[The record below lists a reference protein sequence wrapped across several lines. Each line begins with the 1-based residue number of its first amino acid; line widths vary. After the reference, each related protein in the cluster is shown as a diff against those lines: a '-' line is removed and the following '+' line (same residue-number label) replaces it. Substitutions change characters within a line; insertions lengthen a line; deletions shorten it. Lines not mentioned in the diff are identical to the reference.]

1 MGGGRAEPQ
10 PEPSAQAFHRDA
22 PTAWWSGGGRQVT
35 VLGRRAKLLSLN
47 TLSQRAAFYF
57 HSEQTLMVCVKHSVL
72 KGGCDSGW
80 GPHGRMRPPQGLRGD
95 GWPRLALGPRG
106 EQLLGV
112 REKARGWGPGRKG
125 GSTRCNHAWRRGRV
139 R

>member
-1 MGGGRAEPQ
+1 M
-10 PEPSAQAFHRDA
+10 
-22 PTAWWSGGGRQVT
+22 T

-47 TLSQRAAFYF
+47 TLSQRPAFYF
-57 HSEQTLMVCVKHSVL
+57 HSEQMLVVCVKHSML

-80 GPHGRMRPPQGLRGD
+80 GPHGWMRPPQGLRGD

-112 REKARGWGPGRKG
+112 REKARGWGP
-125 GSTRCNHAWRRGRV
+125 AGRV
-139 R
+139 GPHDAIRPGGGDE